1 MMCRL
6 IAPRF
11 VVAIAVLTAAPLGC
25 SGGRSS
31 ADSGSSGG
39 TTGGAAAGGAA
50 GTSAGGVGGASGGA
64 GGSQAGSAGGSAP
77 TDGGPDGGIPSALPD
92 CLKNLL
98 AACPTEGECTRTPV
112 DGGSEAV
119 FASGVHATFT
129 TQPMPQGLSYCFG
142 TSTVVTVRKPD
153 GSDCYS
159 LESYAY
165 TSTACEYTNLI
176 WRDASGATVA
186 TGSTGGGSGAAL
198 VTSIACTGGAPASCQ
213 ASDTRRCCILNRFG
227 APGCESAPA
236 CPVGNFP

>member
-1 MMCRL
+1 VGG
-6 IAPRF
+6 A
-11 VVAIAVLTAAPLGC
+11 
-25 SGGRSS
+25 SGGAGGSQAGS
-31 ADSGSSGG
+31 AGG
-39 TTGGAAAGGAA
+39 TTGGAAAGGAAGSSAGGAGSDA

-77 TDGGPDGGIPSALPD
+77 TDGGPDGGLPSALPD
-92 CLKNLL
+92 CLKNLI
-98 AACPTEGECTRTPV
+98 AACPTEGECTQTAV

-142 TSTVVTVRKPD
+142 TSTVVTVRRPD

-198 VTSIACTGGAPASCQ
+198 VTSIACTGGAPANCP
-213 ASDTRRCCILNRFG
+213 ASDTSRCCTLNRFG
-227 APGCESAPA
+227 APGCGSAPA